1 MVDAL
6 DSEDGRH
13 DMAVAK
19 KCEQCGKVDKR
30 VTWPTAQDAS
40 KDPMF
45 ATFSCPNCA
54 WTEFDLVE
62 VERQPQP
69 TSS

>member
-6 DSEDGRH
+6 ESGEGRH

-19 KCEQCGKVDKR
+19 KCEHCGNVDKR

-62 VERQPQP
+62 VEAQPQP
-69 TSS
+69 TST